1 MTCFP
6 GRIQVANRPAVTAES
21 PPPAIA
27 ISRVRATWDLLRHW
41 WLHTPLTALVLYC
54 LVSVQL
60 QENYPFS
67 HFPMYS
73 NPSAERPYYMIA
85 DGDGQPLPIGTLTG
99 ITCPKVGKIYRTEC
113 QDLANKLKLN
123 KDRLPPEHK
132 QAIGEKMFAYLRAEA
147 SSHKHELPEKL
158 QLIRMEISYQNGQ
171 IIETPEIIA
180 RE

>member
-1 MTCFP
+1 M
-6 GRIQVANRPAVTAES
+6 QVANGLLVTAIPS
-21 PPPAIA
+21 APAKPVSRLRA
-27 ISRVRATWDLLRHW
+27 IWDLLRQW
-41 WLHTPLTALVLYC
+41 WLRTPLTALLIYC
-54 LVSVQL
+54 LVSVWL

-73 NPSAERPYYMIA
+73 NPSAERPYYMVT

-113 QDLANKLKLN
+113 QEVANKLKLN
-123 KDRLPPEHK
+123 KDRLPPDKK

-147 SSHKHELPEKL
+147 TNRKQSLPGKL
-158 QLIRMEISYQNGQ
+158 QLIRMEISYQDGQ

-180 RE
+180 QE